1 RGLSFPPPEAS
12 IGAGGGSRHE
22 LPLGL
27 RNAVALPLAPRR
39 RPRHHHPLHHR
50 HGHRGLDRGAR
61 RWPRPLDLAA
71 DLRVAAA
78 ALSRAVPLHAAPR
91 ADRLVLLRAAG
102 DHWRQHSGADRLRNL
117 AHTLYRRLLR
127 RDLSRRHRSHRHRAN
142 RGRPRYRDAPLQD
155 LPPHHFAAGDPRDG
169 AGLHQPDHHAA
180 EEHFAGIDARSR
192 RSALSGLADHGGDLP
207 AARGLHR
214 RGAHLFR
221 RSLPADARGRS
232 RRPPLREA
240 QMSGNGAAPMLEAVD
255 IYKRF
260 AKLEVL
266 KGVSLSVAKGEVV
279 ALIGPSGSGKSTF
292 LRCLNVLEVPQA
304 GRLRVGDMTL
314 DFNSGRTPPD
324 RVLAPLRQRAGMVFQ
339 HFNLF
344 PHMTALG
351 NVIEG
356 PIQVKGM
363 APAAARD
370 LAMGLLHKVGLD
382 EKANEYPS
390 RLSGGQRQRVAI
402 ARALAMEP
410 EVLLLDEITSALDPE
425 LVGEVLAVVKALA
438 ADG

>member
-1 RGLSFPPPEAS
+1 
-12 IGAGGGSRHE
+12 
-22 LPLGL
+22 
-27 RNAVALPLAPRR
+27 
-39 RPRHHHPLHHR
+39 
-50 HGHRGLDRGAR
+50 
-61 RWPRPLDLAA
+61 
-71 DLRVAAA
+71 
-78 ALSRAVPLHAAPR
+78 
-91 ADRLVLLRAAG
+91 
-102 DHWRQHSGADRLRNL
+102 
-117 AHTLYRRLLR
+117 
-127 RDLSRRHRSHRHRAN
+127 
-142 RGRPRYRDAPLQD
+142 
-155 LPPHHFAAGDPRDG
+155 
-169 AGLHQPDHHAA
+169 
-180 EEHFAGIDARSR
+180 
-192 RSALSGLADHGGDLP
+192 
-207 AARGLHR
+207 
-214 RGAHLFR
+214 
-221 RSLPADARGRS
+221 
-232 RRPPLREA
+232 
-240 QMSGNGAAPMLEAVD
+240 MLEAVD

-438 ADG
+438 ADGMTMVLVTHEIAFAAGVANRVGFMWEGKLATVGPPEETIRRPDNPRLKAFLERFNTPV